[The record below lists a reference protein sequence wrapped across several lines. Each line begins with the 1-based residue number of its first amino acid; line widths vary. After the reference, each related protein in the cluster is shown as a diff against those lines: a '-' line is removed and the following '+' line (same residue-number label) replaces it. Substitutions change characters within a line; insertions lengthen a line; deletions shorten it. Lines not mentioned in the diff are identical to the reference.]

1 MGPENMKEGELYFAV
16 LQEDGTPGEWQK
28 WEGFSKIEVDLTPD
42 PKLTL
47 RQVINTLTKAQLSM
61 LEYLLDTILKDGYFK
76 YGMDFCRYDALMTEL
91 NEVQKEAANSLIEIA
106 RKEWLKNDG
115 RN

>member
-1 MGPENMKEGELYFAV
+1 MGPESMKEGELYFAV

-42 PKLTL
+42 PSLIL
-47 RQVINTLTKAQLSM
+47 RQVIDTFTKAQLSM

-91 NEVQKEAANSLIEIA
+91 NEVQKEAANFMIETA

-115 RN
+115 